1 MARGRKRNP
10 NLSVPAHIDPIKLP
24 KGIYWDK
31 SGAGRWYVR
40 ENGKT
45 PRVAGPKATLSELH
59 EIMERRANGE
69 TRGTLAFAITA
80 FEASTA
86 FAALAPAT
94 QRDYKVHGKLVR
106 HWQLRVGELGQQQ
119 IDRMAPS
126 LIHAL
131 IEAIAKGRPE
141 SRPGADDAI
150 EPRPS
155 TANHVLRLLRRL
167 FAWGIVAGCCTTN
180 PAAAVKQVKERGR
193 NTMPPLEVFTALL
206 TFARSRG
213 ARKRRTEGACPPY
226 LAPIMEIAYLCRMRG
241 IEAVRLTDTHATTE
255 GVVVNRVKGSNDN
268 LVRWTP
274 RLRAAWD
281 EAVRVRTDTRGL
293 KRNLNRPIPMRPQD
307 RFLFLGES
315 AQPLTKGAL
324 DQAMQD
330 LKKLASAAG
339 VLPEDQLFSLH
350 GLKHRGMTDTAGD
363 KGQKRTAG
371 GHKSEAMVDRYDH
384 ELPVVNPAG
393 TAEFSGEFSGGKK
406 KGTPNN
412 P

>member
-10 NLSVPAHIDPIKLP
+10 NLSVPKHIDPTKLP
-24 KGIYWDK
+24 KGLYWDK

-40 ENGKT
+40 ENGKAT
-45 PRVAGPKATLSELH
+45 TVAGPTATMAKLH
-59 EIMERRANGE
+59 DIMENRTGGE

-80 FEASTA
+80 FESSTE
-86 FAALAPAT
+86 FAALASAT

-106 HWQLRVGELGQQQ
+106 QWKLRVGELGQQQ

-131 IEAIAKGRPE
+131 VEAIAKGKPE
-141 SRPGADDAI
+141 SRPGAGDAVKG
-150 EPRPS
+150 RPS
-155 TANHVLRLLRRL
+155 TANHVLRYLRRL
-167 FAWGIVAGCCTTN
+167 FAFGIVAGCCTTN

-206 TFARSRG
+206 TFARARG
-213 ARKRRTEGACPPY
+213 ARTRRTVGACPPY

-241 IEAVRLTDTHATTE
+241 IEAVRLTDAHDTPA
-255 GVVVNRVKGSNDN
+255 GVIVKRVKGSNDN

-281 EAVRVRTDTRGL
+281 EALRVRTATRAM
-293 KRNLNRPIPMRPQD
+293 KRNQRKPIPLRPQD
-307 RFLFLGES
+307 RHLFLGES
-315 AQPLTKGAL
+315 AQALTKGAL

-330 LKKLASAAG
+330 LKRLAITAG
-339 VLPEDQLFSLH
+339 VLPEGQPFSLH

-384 ELPVVNPAG
+384 ELPVVDPAG
-393 TAEFSGEFSGGKK
+393 SPEFSGEFSGGKK
-406 KGTPNN
+406 KGTPVI